1 MKIQIIMGSKS
12 DMPVAEKAK
21 KILEEFDVDYD
32 ITVASAHRTPD
43 VLKELV
49 KMKAYRADMRK
60 KALAR

>member
-21 KILEEFDVDYD
+21 KILEEFDVEFE

-43 VLKELV
+43 VLREIV
-49 KMKAYRADMRK
+49 E
-60 KALAR
+60 